1 MLLAPTFSF
10 PGSYI
15 LFEQLRSL
23 IRSLGAAT
31 FFSRQSTLCGPLLLS
46 FFGICHS
53 FESLS
58 WVVRSMA
65 TTDWQP
71 DCIVP
76 QNPPALE
83 SVGAHTDRALQ
94 NTSGNVQSYSDS
106 LAPNDTTGREPGH
119 LHQYAY
125 KYPPQHPVPVHPLP
139 PAAASFHQPHILAN
153 RWQQKKLR
161 RIQSH
166 GTSQLVGPRRGR
178 SYLKS
183 QKYLEYRARPRRD
196 TGKDGEPVWSDEL
209 EDAFQQGEK
218 LTCLPRLIVQYANHL
233 IALEANPPMGR
244 RKWSERGKSYG
255 RNELIAEFIFKAT
268 NKRRTRKQVSSHL
281 QVLDSF
287 LKGDPDC
294 KHPSHSPIHRT
305 PKADSHPQGNALFG
319 NSLPTARAASLR
331 PQVHDGEPPWIT
343 LCQTT
348 TVITFTFLIMTLC
361 GRCSLMWENSPP
373 RIYT

>member
-31 FFSRQSTLCGPLLLS
+31 FFSRQSTLCGLLLLS

-106 LAPNDTTGREPGH
+106 LAPNDTTGRDTGH
-119 LHQYAY
+119 LNQYAY
-125 KYPPQHPVPVHPLP
+125 KYPPQHPAPIHPLP
-139 PAAASFHQPHILAN
+139 PAAASFHQQQVLAN
-153 RWQQKKLR
+153 RWQQKRLR

-166 GTSQLVGPRRGR
+166 GPNQLVGPRRGR

-218 LTCLPRLIVQYANHL
+218 VIGLPRY
-233 IALEANPPMGR
+233 E
-244 RKWSERGKSYG
+244 
-255 RNELIAEFIFKAT
+255 
-268 NKRRTRKQVSSHL
+268 
-281 QVLDSF
+281 
-287 LKGDPDC
+287 
-294 KHPSHSPIHRT
+294 SP
-305 PKADSHPQGNALFG
+305 
-319 NSLPTARAASLR
+319 
-331 PQVHDGEPPWIT
+331 V
-343 LCQTT
+343 C
-348 TVITFTFLIMTLC
+348 
-361 GRCSLMWENSPP
+361 
-373 RIYT
+373 